1 MYILFDG
8 RKFDVY
14 AHTCI
19 EMWSQFIMQRMQRM
33 DNQCLNNAYF
43 LLQVS

>member
-19 EMWSQFIMQRMQRM
+19 KMWSQFIIQRM
-33 DNQCLNNAYF
+33 DNQCLN
-43 LLQVS
+43 